1 MVDPVTPKPNQ
12 VPVDEGAATPDKPD
26 LADLVLGEW
35 DFEEISIDGICG
47 VY

>member
-1 MVDPVTPKPNQ
+1 MDDPVTLEPTQ
-12 VPVDEGAATPDKPD
+12 VSVDEGAAAHHEPSF
-26 LADLVLGEW
+26 ADLVLGEW

>member
-1 MVDPVTPKPNQ
+1 MNDPVTLEPTQ
-12 VPVDEGAATPDKPD
+12 VTEDDGAASNDEPT
-26 LADLVLGEW
+26 LAELVLGEW

>member
-1 MVDPVTPKPNQ
+1 MADTPSLEQTAVLAP
-12 VPVDEGAATPDKPD
+12 GATAFDDGIVLDD
-26 LADLVLGEW
+26 LILDEW

>member
-1 MVDPVTPKPNQ
+1 MDDRITLDPTQASAEDDTAVH
-12 VPVDEGAATPDKPD
+12 DEPA